1 MAVGAACGCPAARCT
16 RSGGHVSSLK
26 NASIWPSA
34 PLARDQPRR
43 SLPRRSPAGTPG
55 LPRPRWHHRC
65 RQPRARRSQRLACR
79 PARRLDQAAR
89 RSSTCSNY
97 ICSLTLPWGEL
108 ACSQAVHGQVR
119 HIGSLTLDVKSAV
132 WITCGSLW
140 RSPTGKKSSMHSLS
154 GTFSEAD
161 ATLNGDP
168 QPFPQSCQQAAH
180 SACGVSAQPVHSP
193 VHTMVRRLAR
203 HAEDCRNR
211 SIEQTLGRVT
221 AVARLAA
228 VAAR

>member
-1 MAVGAACGCPAARCT
+1 MT
-16 RSGGHVSSLK
+16 K
-26 NASIWPSA
+26 TASIWPSG
-34 PLARDQPRR
+34 PQARGQPRR
-43 SLPRRSPAGTPG
+43 SLPRHRLGGPRG
-55 LPRPRWHHRC
+55 LAQPCRHRLC
-65 RQPRARRSQRLACR
+65 GHRLCGQPRASQWRL
-79 PARRLDQAAR
+79 PVSPLARLPDRAAR
-89 RSSTCSNY
+89 RSSTCSNS
-97 ICSLTLPWGEL
+97 IRSLTRPQAEFPCPL
-108 ACSQAVHGQVR
+108 AVDGPAWHTGR
-119 HIGSLTLDVKSAV
+119 LTLDVKSLV

-154 GTFSEAD
+154 RTLSEAD
-161 ATLNGDP
+161 ATVPGDSE
-168 QPFPQSCQQAAH
+168 PFPQSRQQAAH

-211 SIEQTLGRVT
+211 SIEQSVGRVT